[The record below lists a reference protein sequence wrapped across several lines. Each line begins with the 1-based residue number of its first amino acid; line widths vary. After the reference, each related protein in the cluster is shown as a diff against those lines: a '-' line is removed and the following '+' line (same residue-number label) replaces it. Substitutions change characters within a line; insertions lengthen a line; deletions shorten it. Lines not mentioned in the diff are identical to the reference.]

1 MTDGTPAIGPLAV
14 LVQQL
19 RKAIEVKGA
28 ASPTLPAPERDIPM
42 DVDESVSQSST
53 PAGPARLEAPAK
65 LTLKVK
71 RAAASNLSVPEAD
84 TPMDVDE
91 SVSEC
96 STLTSPARIE
106 APSKPTIEDSAMVTQ
121 DLPPPP
127 PPLEDIPLDTPPIDA
142 PIISVKSIKP
152 MKVKGKVG
160 RPPGMRPHEEPVPV
174 QVAEAVPPAAVP
186 TPEPDSIPGIYDSWI
201 EDALDILLPPLQISI
216 PPGLV
221 WPMDQPH
228 AF

>member
-19 RKAIEVKGA
+19 RKTIEVKGA
-28 ASPTLPAPERDIPM
+28 ASPSLPVPERDIPM
-42 DVDESVSQSST
+42 DVDESVSQCST

-71 RAAASNLSVPEAD
+71 RAAASSLSVPEAD

-106 APSKPTIEDSAMVTQ
+106 APPKPTVEDSAMVTH
-121 DLPPPP
+121 DLPPLPP
-127 PPLEDIPLDTPPIDA
+127 PEDISLDTPPVDP
-142 PIISVKSIKP
+142 PIVSVKSIKP
-152 MKVKGKVG
+152 MTVKGKG
-160 RPPGMRPHEEPVPV
+160 RRRPPGMRPHESAPV
-174 QVAEAVPPAAVP
+174 QVAEDIPPAAVP
-186 TPEPDSIPGIYDSWI
+186 TPDPDSVPGIYDAWI
-201 EDALDILLPPLQISI
+201 AEALDILLPPLQISI

-221 WPMDQPH
+221 WPMAQPP
-228 AF
+228 AL